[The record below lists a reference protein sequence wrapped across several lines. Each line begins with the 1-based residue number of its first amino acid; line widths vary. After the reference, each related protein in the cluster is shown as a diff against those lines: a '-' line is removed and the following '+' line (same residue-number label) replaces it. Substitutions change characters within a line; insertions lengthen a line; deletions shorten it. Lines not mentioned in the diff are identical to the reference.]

1 MALALEGS
9 RNNLLKF
16 VFLRKITRREGGNK
30 KSFSMEKNLNSFAD
44 VKNC

>member
-16 VFLRKITRREGGNK
+16 VFLRKITRGEGGNK